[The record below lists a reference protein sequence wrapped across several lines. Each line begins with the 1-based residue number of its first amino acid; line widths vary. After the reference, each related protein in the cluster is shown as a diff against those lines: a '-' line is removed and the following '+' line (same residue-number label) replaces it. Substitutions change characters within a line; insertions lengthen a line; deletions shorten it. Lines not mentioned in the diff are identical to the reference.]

1 MRLLLVRRMMLSD
14 EYSLDLREQIR
25 IRMDREVA
33 SSQAVYS

>member
-1 MRLLLVRRMMLSD
+1 MLSD